1 MIMQLD
7 KVHNDVTL
15 DSTEITAIVVM
26 CQLIDDLKLTTKVES
41 ISNTKLASLE
51 SKMAEIIHSN
61 CKFYETTIED
71 AKENNRVS

>member
-26 CQLIDDLKLTTKVES
+26 CQLIADLKLTTKVES
-41 ISNTKLASLE
+41 ISNAKLESLE

-61 CKFYETTIED
+61 CKCYEPTIED